1 MALIAA
7 RPGPGVVLDL
17 TDAPSSPEAPPA
29 AYKGPLYSS
38 RPLPEY
44 VSADDYHEGLK
55 QIRAHL
61 GRDCGFGIAISRT
74 KSYTPT
80 KTGEKRITR
89 VMLQCARSKE
99 YKSKGIG
106 HKVYAT
112 RMTGCP
118 WRAKMQPHPGG
129 GWKITG
135 VCMDHN
141 HELNDVLDDKGM
153 PPRARTTPAAQR
165 RKPAALNEPTFTPPA
180 PANYVPPPAHSPAT
194 TTWPTMTASGIRRA
208 IVPMQQR
215 LLSISRTQFPMDQPM
230 FLVYSDHFQ
239 SILGAHADLK
249 VALEEEFPFAYQGG
263 VYTPAHDVLYVTSN
277 QYSLPTGQDKVA
289 IVSKV
294 TRNLYGQ
301 WSRHQVP
308 NQVRNPAG
316 GAAYSDGVL
325 DGVLFCAQGDMESPT
340 GLVHM
345 EADYPFRV
353 RTLVNNF
360 YGRRFNS
367 LKDVAIHSDGSI
379 YFTDPVYGHDQGTRP
394 PPELPNQ
401 VYRFDPHT
409 GDVRVV
415 ADRFGRPSGI
425 CFSPKEGT
433 CYISDTEFI
442 HGNGHVDF
450 ERAST
455 IYAYDVGDRAQSKFL
470 MNRRVFAMAD
480 VGVPDGL
487 KCDLA
492 GNVYAACGDG
502 LSVWSPGGV
511 LLGKVLVPGGLA
523 NFSFG
528 RKGELFLLNG
538 KKLWILKVADTV
550 KGALVNREALRYE
563 EVE

>member
-1 MALIAA
+1 MALIAP
-7 RPGPGVVLDL
+7 RPGPGEVLSFNQDP
-17 TDAPSSPEAPPA
+17 PSSPEPAPAPYA
-29 AYKGPLYSS
+29 GPLYTS

-44 VSADDYHEGLK
+44 VAADDYHEGLK

-74 KSYTPT
+74 KTYTPS

-99 YKSKGIG
+99 YKSKGVG
-106 HKVYAT
+106 HKIYAT

-118 WRAKMQPHPGG
+118 WRAKMQPHAGG
-129 GWKITG
+129 GWKVTV

-153 PPRARTTPAAQR
+153 PPRARTTPASQK
-165 RKPAALNEPTFTPPA
+165 RKPAADDPAAFTPPA
-180 PANYVPPPAHSPAT
+180 PANYMPPGGQPPVT
-194 TTWPTMTASGIRRA
+194 TNWPHVTASGIRRLV
-208 IVPMQQR
+208 VPMQQR
-215 LLSISRTQFPMDQPM
+215 LLSISRSQFPLDQPTL
-230 FLVYSDHFQ
+230 LVYSEPFQ

-249 VALEEEFPFAYQGG
+249 LAFEEDFPFAYQGG
-263 VYTPAHDVLYVTSN
+263 VYTPANDVLYVTSN
-277 QYSLPTGQDKVA
+277 QYSLATGQDKVA
-289 IVSKV
+289 IVSKM
-294 TRNLYGQ
+294 TRNIYGQ

-316 GAAYSDGVL
+316 GAAYNDGVL
-325 DGVLFCAQGDMESPT
+325 DGVLFCAQGDMENPT
-340 GLVHM
+340 GLVQM
-345 EADYPFRV
+345 EADYPFRI
-353 RTLVNNF
+353 RTLLNNY

-367 LKDVAIHSDGSI
+367 LKDVAVHSDGSI
-379 YFTDPVYGHDQGTRP
+379 YFTDPVYGHDQGMRP

-401 VYRFDPHT
+401 VYRFDPQT

-455 IYAYDVGDRAQSKFL
+455 
-470 MNRRVFAMAD
+470 M
-480 VGVPDGL
+480 
-487 KCDLA
+487 
-492 GNVYAACGDG
+492 
-502 LSVWSPGGV
+502 
-511 LLGKVLVPGGLA
+511 
-523 NFSFG
+523 
-528 RKGELFLLNG
+528 
-538 KKLWILKVADTV
+538 
-550 KGALVNREALRYE
+550 
-563 EVE
+563 

>member
-1 MALIAA
+1 MIMALIAP
-7 RPGPGVVLDL
+7 RPGPGEILDFN
-17 TDAPSSPEAPPA
+17 DPPSSPEPAPQIHD
-29 AYKGPLYSS
+29 GPLHTS

-44 VSADDYHEGLK
+44 VSAEDYHEGLK

-80 KTGEKRITR
+80 KTGQKKITR

-118 WRAKMQPHPGG
+118 WRAKMQPHAGG
-129 GWKITG
+129 GWKVTG
-135 VCMDHN
+135 VCMEHN

-153 PPRARTTPAAQR
+153 PPRARTTPATAK
-165 RKPAALNEPTFTPPA
+165 RKADAMGESTFTPTPPA
-180 PANYVPPPAHSPAT
+180 PSTYANMPPGGQQPVT
-194 TTWPTMTASGIRRA
+194 TNWPNLTTSGIRRVV
-208 IVPMQQR
+208 VPMQQR

-230 FLVYSDHFQ
+230 ILVYNEQFQ
-239 SILGAHADLK
+239 SILGAAADLK
-249 VALEEEFPFAYQGG
+249 VAFEEDFPFAYQGG
-263 VYTPAHDVLYVTSN
+263 VYTPANDVLYVTSN
-277 QYSLPTGQDKVA
+277 QYSLGAGRDKVA
-289 IVSKV
+289 VVSKM
-294 TRNLYGQ
+294 TRNLYNQ
-301 WSRHQVP
+301 WTRHQVP

-316 GAAYSDGVL
+316 GAAYNDGVL
-325 DGVLFCAQGDMESPT
+325 DGVLFCAQGDMENPT
-340 GLVHM
+340 GLVQM
-345 EADYPFRV
+345 EADYPFRI
-353 RTLVNNF
+353 RTLVNNY

-367 LKDVAIHSDGSI
+367 LKDVAVHSDGSI
-379 YFTDPVYGHDQGTRP
+379 YFTDPVYGHDQGMRP

-415 ADRFGRPSGI
+415 ADGFGRPSGI

-455 IYAYDVGDRAQSKFL
+455 MYVQHAPPTIMES
-470 MNRRVFAMAD
+470 
-480 VGVPDGL
+480 
-487 KCDLA
+487 
-492 GNVYAACGDG
+492 
-502 LSVWSPGGV
+502 
-511 LLGKVLVPGGLA
+511 
-523 NFSFG
+523 
-528 RKGELFLLNG
+528 
-538 KKLWILKVADTV
+538 
-550 KGALVNREALRYE
+550 
-563 EVE
+563 